1 VYVPVAVAHHRGS
14 ATLGEW
20 RPDTVRLIARN
31 QVLLAAKH
39 LRGQPRFPIVAG
51 QLLWGLLALRHGRG
65 WSYLRGKFEGIRAAR
80 KISSKPANAR
90 LTPIL
95 EASEREILE
104 LQRRTG
110 FDSYWRAYF
119 WLLRR

>member
-1 VYVPVAVAHHRGS
+1 
-14 ATLGEW
+14 
-20 RPDTVRLIARN
+20 
-31 QVLLAAKH
+31 
-39 LRGQPRFPIVAG
+39 VAG
-51 QLLWGLLALRHGRG
+51 QLLWGLLAFRHGRG
-65 WSYLRGKFEGIRAAR
+65 WSYLRGKIDGIRAAR
-80 KISSKPANAR
+80 QISAPLPSAR

-110 FDSYWRAYF
+110 FDGYWRAYF